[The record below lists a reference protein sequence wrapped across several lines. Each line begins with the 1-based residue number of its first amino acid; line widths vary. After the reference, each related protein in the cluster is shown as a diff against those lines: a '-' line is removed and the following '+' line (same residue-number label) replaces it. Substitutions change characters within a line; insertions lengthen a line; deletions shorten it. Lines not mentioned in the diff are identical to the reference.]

1 MQFVSSQIIP
11 DASNMATNLRCRK
24 DGWANLIN
32 YLKEFTK
39 KKMKKNLTI
48 TNINGR
54 VARGLYIDDDPRDFA
69 TSPTGGKGTKWLTL
83 H

>member
-24 DGWANLIN
+24 DDWANLIN
-32 YLKEFTK
+32 YLKELTK
-39 KKMKKNLTI
+39 KENEEKLNYYQYQWSCRQ
-48 TNINGR
+48 R
-54 VARGLYIDDDPRDFA
+54 VV
-69 TSPTGGKGTKWLTL
+69 